1 MRGGGKEVR
10 NYRDLEVWQRGME
23 LAAQIYEATKG
34 FPTTETYGLTSQ
46 LRRAAVSV
54 PSNIAEGHTRAS
66 TKEYLRQLAVAHGS
80 ISEIDTQLLLARRLG
95 FLAPDSATSLL
106 EEVECIGKMLRRLR
120 QSLASSL

>member
-10 NYRDLEVWQRGME
+10 NDRDLEVWQRGME
-23 LAAQIYEATKG
+23 LAGRIYEATKN

-95 FLAPDSATSLL
+95 FLAPNTATTLL
-106 EEVECIGKMLRRLR
+106 DEVECIGRMLRRLR
-120 QSLASSL
+120 QSLEDNL